1 MSQQGTT
8 KKLLFPL
15 SLSMYYFPRLLVK
28 YSDQP
33 SWLAWD
39 LRILVQGKLGDS
51 WSSYIRWLAGN
62 IRGIIQALEA
72 LGQKAGGC
80 KC

>member
-1 MSQQGTT
+1 MSQQGTP
-8 KKLLFPL
+8 KKLLFPSIPVNVL
-15 SLSMYYFPRLLVK
+15 FPRLLDK

-62 IRGIIQALEA
+62 IRGIIQAR
-72 LGQKAGGC
+72 
-80 KC
+80 